1 MSGSLASALREW
13 LGDGEPVARVL
24 ITRARGST
32 PRETG
37 AAMLV
42 TARESRGTIGG
53 GTLEWEAVARA
64 RALLANEGD
73 SLDLEMPLGP
83 ALGQCCGGHVSLR
96 IERADGRVLRE
107 MEAADQAERAAL
119 PLVLMFGAGHV
130 GHALAR
136 AMAPLPLRL
145 RWIDGRAEEFGAVIP
160 DGVEAVVTDSWEGEI
175 ARAPAGA
182 ACLVLTH
189 SHSLDARITAAALE
203 RNDFAYVGLIGS
215 RSKRRRFERGFR
227 DIGIAEDRIAS
238 LVCPIGDR
246 GIRDK
251 RPAVIAAL
259 AAAEL
264 IAAFAKRAAQPR
276 RAQEAQPRRAQEAQP
291 RRMLEDATEG
301 RAA

>member
-1 MSGSLASALREW
+1 MSGGLASALRDW

-42 TARESRGTIGG
+42 TAGESRGTIGG
-53 GTLEWEAVARA
+53 GTLEWDAAARA
-64 RALLANEGD
+64 RALLAGGGEAI
-73 SLDLEMPLGP
+73 DLEMPLGP

-96 IERADGRVLRE
+96 IERADERVLGE
-107 MEAADQAERAAL
+107 VEAADRADAAAR
-119 PLVLMFGAGHV
+119 PRVLMFGAGHV
-130 GHALAR
+130 GQALAR
-136 AMAPLPLRL
+136 ALAPLPVRL
-145 RWIDGRAEEFGAVIP
+145 RWIDGRAEEFGAVP
-160 DGVEAVVTDSWEGEI
+160 DGVEAAVTDAWEGEV

-189 SHSLDARITAAALE
+189 SHALDARITAAALE
-203 RNDFAYVGLIGS
+203 RGDLAYVGLIGS
-215 RSKRRRFERGFR
+215 RSKRRRFERAFR
-227 DIGIAEDRIAS
+227 GIGIPEERIAA

-246 GIRDK
+246 GLRDK

-264 IAAFAKRAAQPR
+264 IEAFAKHAARPL
-276 RAQEAQPRRAQEAQP
+276 EAY
-291 RRMLEDATEG
+291 EDATEG

>member
-1 MSGSLASALREW
+1 MSADLASALRRW

-32 PRETG
+32 PREAG

-42 TARESRGTIGG
+42 TARERSGTIGG
-53 GTLEWEAVARA
+53 GTLEWDAAARA
-64 RALLANEGD
+64 RALLAAGGN

-96 IERADGRVLRE
+96 IEQADGRVLRE
-107 MEAADQAERAAL
+107 MEAAEQAERATL

-136 AMAPLPLRL
+136 ALAPLPLRL
-145 RWIDGRAEEFGAVIP
+145 RWLDGRAEEFGAIP
-160 DGVEAVVTDSWEGEI
+160 DGVEAVVTDAWEGEI

-189 SHSLDARITAAALE
+189 SHALDARITAAALE
-203 RNDFAYVGLIGS
+203 RGDLAYVGLIGS

-227 DIGIAEDRIAS
+227 DIGIPEDRIAA

-264 IAAFAKRAAQPR
+264 IEAFAKHAVQPR
-276 RAQEAQPRRAQEAQP
+276 K
-291 RRMLEDATEG
+291 MNEDATEG